1 MPSILN
7 PEAGASD
14 YSYEN
19 SPDSA
24 AIADRDLVVLIAQG
38 DETAL
43 AALYHRHSVP
53 LYNYLLRL
61 VRERQAAEDLLQ
73 EVFVAAW
80 KGSAAFKGRSQV
92 KTWIFRIAHN
102 KAVSWLRKHARPD
115 DSPGQEEDWALAKS
129 PETLALE
136 LWRQDE
142 VRKAVEQL
150 SPKHRAVIELAFA
163 HDLSYAEI
171 AEIMDCPTGT
181 VKSRISYAMR
191 RLDGILRSGG
201 FSEQ

>member
-1 MPSILN
+1 MPPILN
-7 PEAGASD
+7 PEAGAGD

-24 AIADRDLVVLIAQG
+24 AIADRDLVALISQG

-43 AALYHRHSVP
+43 AALYQRHNVP
-53 LYNYLLRL
+53 IYNYLLRL
-61 VRERQAAEDLLQ
+61 VREQQAAEDLLQ

-80 KGSAAFKGRSQV
+80 KGSPNFKGRSKV

-102 KAVSWLRKHARPD
+102 KAVSWLRKHARPEEP
-115 DSPGQEEDWALAKS
+115 PGQGDGPAVEDN
-129 PETLALE
+129 PETLTLK

-142 VRKAVEQL
+142 VRKAVDQL
-150 SPKHRAVIELAFA
+150 SPKHRAVIELAFV
-163 HDLSYAEI
+163 HDLSYSEI
-171 AEIMDCPTGT
+171 AGIVDCPTGT

-191 RLDGILRSGG
+191 RLDGILRSGDL
-201 FSEQ
+201 SEQ